1 MLLAHCSFTD
11 KLSVLSEP
19 RHAKGSVV
27 TTILKVLCIYQVYL
41 AFLVLLFGIFKGWSV
56 LFCLWVP
63 GNLVQV

>member
-11 KLSVLSEP
+11 KLSVLSKP

-41 AFLVLLFGIFKGWSV
+41 AFLVLLFGIFKG
-56 LFCLWVP
+56 
-63 GNLVQV
+63 